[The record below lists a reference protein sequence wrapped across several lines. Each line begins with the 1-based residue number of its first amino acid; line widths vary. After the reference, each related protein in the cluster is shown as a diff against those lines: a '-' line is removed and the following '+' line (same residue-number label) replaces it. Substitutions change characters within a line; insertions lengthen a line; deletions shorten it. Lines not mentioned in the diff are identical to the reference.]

1 MLSILVLASLLST
14 PIMAQVVDPNESGI
28 VVPLLPE
35 LSLDVSEGGDD
46 PIQTDDTGGPSP
58 GPLPV
63 DGGLSLLLAAGAAYG
78 ARRLR
83 RRRD

>member
-1 MLSILVLASLLST
+1 M
-14 PIMAQVVDPNESGI
+14 D
-28 VVPLLPE
+28 
-35 LSLDVSEGGDD
+35 GDD
-46 PIQTDDTGGPSP
+46 DPMETENNGPAP

-83 RRRD
+83 RRKKD